1 MKEKYIIIILFVVII
16 AACSIYG
23 SISHY
28 NKKID
33 NLNMVDLVCENTYY
47 LLYQNFG
54 KVYVFSSEGINNSKI
69 GNKRLVKITNKNKFK
84 VFE

>member
-16 AACSIYG
+16 ATCSICG

-33 NLNMVDLVCENTYY
+33 NLNMVIHDQNVLINYQDSIIMRFSYCED
-47 LLYQNFG
+47 
-54 KVYVFSSEGINNSKI
+54 
-69 GNKRLVKITNKNKFK
+69 
-84 VFE
+84 

>member
-1 MKEKYIIIILFVVII
+1 MIIILFVVII

-33 NLNMVDLVCENTYY
+33 NLNMVIHDQNVLINYQDSIIMRFSYCED
-47 LLYQNFG
+47 
-54 KVYVFSSEGINNSKI
+54 
-69 GNKRLVKITNKNKFK
+69 
-84 VFE
+84 

>member
-16 AACSIYG
+16 TACSIYG

-33 NLNMVDLVCENTYY
+33 NLNMVIHDQNVLINYQDSIIMRFSYCED
-47 LLYQNFG
+47 
-54 KVYVFSSEGINNSKI
+54 
-69 GNKRLVKITNKNKFK
+69 
-84 VFE
+84 

>member
-33 NLNMVDLVCENTYY
+33 NLNMVIHDQNVLINYQDSIIIRFSYCED
-47 LLYQNFG
+47 
-54 KVYVFSSEGINNSKI
+54 
-69 GNKRLVKITNKNKFK
+69 
-84 VFE
+84 

>member
-16 AACSIYG
+16 AAYSIYG

-33 NLNMVDLVCENTYY
+33 NLNMVIHDQNVLINYQDSIIMRFSYCED
-47 LLYQNFG
+47 
-54 KVYVFSSEGINNSKI
+54 
-69 GNKRLVKITNKNKFK
+69 
-84 VFE
+84 